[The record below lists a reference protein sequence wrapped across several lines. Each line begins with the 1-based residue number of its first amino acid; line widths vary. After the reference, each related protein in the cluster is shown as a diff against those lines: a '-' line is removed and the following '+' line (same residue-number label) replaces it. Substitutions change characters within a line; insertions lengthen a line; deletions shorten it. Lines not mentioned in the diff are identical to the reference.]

1 MTGSPSEIFA
11 DHELFFQRDEEEN
24 CVHECVR
31 GALKE
36 DQHKTNTLNV

>member
-1 MTGSPSEIFA
+1 MEDRETEIA
-11 DHELFFQRDEEEN
+11 DHDCQTRPKRRGGKG
-24 CVHECVR
+24 HECVR